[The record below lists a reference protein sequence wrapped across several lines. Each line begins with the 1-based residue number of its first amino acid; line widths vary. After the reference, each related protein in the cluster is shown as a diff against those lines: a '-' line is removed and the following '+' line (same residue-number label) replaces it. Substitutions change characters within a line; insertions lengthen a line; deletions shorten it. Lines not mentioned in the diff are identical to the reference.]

1 MKITNL
7 YAREIL
13 DSRGNPTVECELTT
27 ENFTVRAS
35 VPSGASTGTNEALE
49 LRDGD
54 SRYHGKG
61 VTKAVNNVNTIIKNA
76 LIGKEL
82 NQKVLD
88 NLLLELDGTKNKTN
102 LGANAILSV
111 SLCIMK
117 AIAKSQN
124 KDIYELFDGPYT
136 MPYPMMNI
144 INGGVHATS
153 SLEIQE
159 FMIVPNQSTFK
170 ERLRCGA
177 EVFQTLKSILKQ
189 NGFSTSVGD
198 EGGFAPTF
206 KTIEEALD
214 YIMLAIKE
222 SGYIPG
228 KDVNL
233 ALDAAASEFYK
244 DGKYTINKKEL
255 TKEELIN
262 YYIKLTETYPIIS
275 IEDAFSE
282 DDIDSIK
289 KLTELIGNKIM
300 LVGDDYFVTNIE
312 YSNDSF
318 QLERIAHSTLKTSIK
333 VDLINLF
340 SAKFV
345 ENKIKYLSDLAFDFF
360 DLTSIFSR
368 YNVQPKDVE
377 YWDNILITELSK
389 SMIGWNEMQR
399 NSCINMIVQA
409 IPSKMPLHLP
419 LYNHYATLI
428 ERSLKNVK

>member
-76 LIGKEL
+76 IIGKEL

-117 AIAKSQN
+117 AIAKSQS

-228 KDVNL
+228 KDVNI

-312 YSNDSF
+312 YLQKGITEKYNNAILLKANQIGTITEMLETIKLAKNSGFKTIISHRSGETEDTFISQMAVGLNLGYIKTGS
-318 QLERIAHSTLKTSIK
+318 LCRGERIAKYNELLRIEEK
-333 VDLINLF
+333 V
-340 SAKFV
+340 
-345 ENKIKYLSDLAFDFF
+345 
-360 DLTSIFSR
+360 
-368 YNVQPKDVE
+368 
-377 YWDNILITELSK
+377 
-389 SMIGWNEMQR
+389 G
-399 NSCINMIVQA
+399 
-409 IPSKMPLHLP
+409 H
-419 LYNHYATLI
+419 
-428 ERSLKNVK
+428 

>member
-177 EVFQTLKSILKQ
+177 EVFQALKSILKQ

-312 YSNDSF
+312 YLQKGITEKYNNAILLKANQIGTITEMLETIKLAKNSGFKTIISHRSGETEDTFISQMAVGLNLGYIKTGS
-318 QLERIAHSTLKTSIK
+318 LCRGERIAKYNELLRIEEK
-333 VDLINLF
+333 V
-340 SAKFV
+340 
-345 ENKIKYLSDLAFDFF
+345 
-360 DLTSIFSR
+360 
-368 YNVQPKDVE
+368 
-377 YWDNILITELSK
+377 
-389 SMIGWNEMQR
+389 G
-399 NSCINMIVQA
+399 
-409 IPSKMPLHLP
+409 H
-419 LYNHYATLI
+419 
-428 ERSLKNVK
+428 

>member
-49 LRDGD
+49 LRDGG

-76 LIGKEL
+76 IIGKEL

-102 LGANAILSV
+102 IGANAILSV

-117 AIAKSQN
+117 AIAKSQS

-214 YIMLAIKE
+214 YIILAIKE

-275 IEDAFSE
+275 IEDAFNE

-300 LVGDDYFVTNIE
+300 LVGDDYFVTNIKYLQKGITE
-312 YSNDSF
+312 KYNNAILLKANQIGTITEMLETIKLAKDSGF
-318 QLERIAHSTLKTSIK
+318 KTIISHRSGETEDTFISQMAVGLNLGYIKTGSLCRGERIAKYNELLRIEEK
-333 VDLINLF
+333 V
-340 SAKFV
+340 
-345 ENKIKYLSDLAFDFF
+345 
-360 DLTSIFSR
+360 
-368 YNVQPKDVE
+368 
-377 YWDNILITELSK
+377 
-389 SMIGWNEMQR
+389 G
-399 NSCINMIVQA
+399 
-409 IPSKMPLHLP
+409 H
-419 LYNHYATLI
+419 
-428 ERSLKNVK
+428 

>member
-214 YIMLAIKE
+214 YIILAIKE

-228 KDVNL
+228 KDANL

-282 DDIDSIK
+282 EDIDSIK

-312 YSNDSF
+312 YLQKGITEKYNNAILLKANQIGTITEMLETIKLAKNSGFKTIISHRSGETEDTFISQMAVGLNLGYIKTGS
-318 QLERIAHSTLKTSIK
+318 LCRGERIAKYNELLRIEEK
-333 VDLINLF
+333 V
-340 SAKFV
+340 
-345 ENKIKYLSDLAFDFF
+345 
-360 DLTSIFSR
+360 
-368 YNVQPKDVE
+368 
-377 YWDNILITELSK
+377 
-389 SMIGWNEMQR
+389 G
-399 NSCINMIVQA
+399 
-409 IPSKMPLHLP
+409 H
-419 LYNHYATLI
+419 
-428 ERSLKNVK
+428 

>member
-27 ENFTVRAS
+27 ESFTVRAS

-54 SRYHGKG
+54 SRYYGKG

-282 DDIDSIK
+282 EDIDSIK

-312 YSNDSF
+312 YLQKGITEKYNNAILLKANQIGTITEMLETIKLAKNSDFKTIISHRSGETEDTFISQMAVGLNLGYIKTGS
-318 QLERIAHSTLKTSIK
+318 LCRGERIAKYNELLRIEEK
-333 VDLINLF
+333 V
-340 SAKFV
+340 
-345 ENKIKYLSDLAFDFF
+345 
-360 DLTSIFSR
+360 
-368 YNVQPKDVE
+368 
-377 YWDNILITELSK
+377 
-389 SMIGWNEMQR
+389 G
-399 NSCINMIVQA
+399 
-409 IPSKMPLHLP
+409 H
-419 LYNHYATLI
+419 
-428 ERSLKNVK
+428 

>member
-35 VPSGASTGTNEALE
+35 VPSGASTGTNEAIE

-117 AIAKSQN
+117 ALAKSQS

-222 SGYIPG
+222 SGYVPG

-312 YSNDSF
+312 YLQKGITEKYNNAILLKANQIGTITEMLETIKLAKNAGFKTIISHRSGETEDTFISQMAVGLNLGYIKTGS
-318 QLERIAHSTLKTSIK
+318 LCRGERIAKYNELLRIEEK
-333 VDLINLF
+333 V
-340 SAKFV
+340 
-345 ENKIKYLSDLAFDFF
+345 
-360 DLTSIFSR
+360 
-368 YNVQPKDVE
+368 
-377 YWDNILITELSK
+377 
-389 SMIGWNEMQR
+389 G
-399 NSCINMIVQA
+399 
-409 IPSKMPLHLP
+409 H
-419 LYNHYATLI
+419 
-428 ERSLKNVK
+428 

>member
-27 ENFTVRAS
+27 ESFTVRAS

-117 AIAKSQN
+117 AIAKSQS

-214 YIMLAIKE
+214 YIILAIKE

-282 DDIDSIK
+282 EDIDSIK

-312 YSNDSF
+312 YLQKGITEKYNNAILLKANQIGTITEMLETIKLAKNSGFKTIISHRSGETEDTFISQMAVGLNLGYIKTGS
-318 QLERIAHSTLKTSIK
+318 LCRGERIAKYNELLRIEEK
-333 VDLINLF
+333 V
-340 SAKFV
+340 
-345 ENKIKYLSDLAFDFF
+345 
-360 DLTSIFSR
+360 
-368 YNVQPKDVE
+368 
-377 YWDNILITELSK
+377 
-389 SMIGWNEMQR
+389 G
-399 NSCINMIVQA
+399 
-409 IPSKMPLHLP
+409 H
-419 LYNHYATLI
+419 
-428 ERSLKNVK
+428 

>member
-27 ENFTVRAS
+27 ESFTVRAS

-76 LIGKEL
+76 LTGKEL

-117 AIAKSQN
+117 ALAKSQS

-244 DGKYTINKKEL
+244 EGKYTINKKEL

-312 YSNDSF
+312 YLQKGITEKYNNAILLKANQIGTITEMLETIKLAKNSGFKTIISHRSGETEDTFISQMAVGLNLGYIKTGS
-318 QLERIAHSTLKTSIK
+318 LCRGERIAKYNELLRIEEK
-333 VDLINLF
+333 V
-340 SAKFV
+340 
-345 ENKIKYLSDLAFDFF
+345 
-360 DLTSIFSR
+360 
-368 YNVQPKDVE
+368 
-377 YWDNILITELSK
+377 
-389 SMIGWNEMQR
+389 G
-399 NSCINMIVQA
+399 
-409 IPSKMPLHLP
+409 H
-419 LYNHYATLI
+419 
-428 ERSLKNVK
+428 

>member
-35 VPSGASTGTNEALE
+35 VPSGASTGSNEALE

-76 LIGKEL
+76 IIGKEL

-102 LGANAILSV
+102 IGANAILSV

-124 KDIYELFDGPYT
+124 KDIYELFGGPYT

-177 EVFQTLKSILKQ
+177 EIFQTLKNILKQ

-206 KTIEEALD
+206 KTIEEAID
-214 YIMLAIKE
+214 YIILAIKE

-244 DGKYTINKKEL
+244 EGKYTINKKEL

-312 YSNDSF
+312 YLQKGITEKYNNAILLKANQIGTITEMLETIKLAKDSGF
-318 QLERIAHSTLKTSIK
+318 KTIISHRSGETEDTFISQMAVGLNLGYIKTGSLCRGERIAKYNELLRIEEK
-333 VDLINLF
+333 V
-340 SAKFV
+340 
-345 ENKIKYLSDLAFDFF
+345 
-360 DLTSIFSR
+360 
-368 YNVQPKDVE
+368 
-377 YWDNILITELSK
+377 
-389 SMIGWNEMQR
+389 G
-399 NSCINMIVQA
+399 
-409 IPSKMPLHLP
+409 H
-419 LYNHYATLI
+419 
-428 ERSLKNVK
+428 

>member
-214 YIMLAIKE
+214 YIILAIKE

-282 DDIDSIK
+282 EDIDSIK

-312 YSNDSF
+312 YLQKGITEKYNNAILLKANQIGTITEMLETIKLAKNSGFKTIISHRSGETEDTFISQMAVGLNLCYIKTGS
-318 QLERIAHSTLKTSIK
+318 LCRGERIAKYNELLRIEEK
-333 VDLINLF
+333 V
-340 SAKFV
+340 
-345 ENKIKYLSDLAFDFF
+345 
-360 DLTSIFSR
+360 
-368 YNVQPKDVE
+368 
-377 YWDNILITELSK
+377 
-389 SMIGWNEMQR
+389 G
-399 NSCINMIVQA
+399 
-409 IPSKMPLHLP
+409 H
-419 LYNHYATLI
+419 
-428 ERSLKNVK
+428 

>member
-76 LIGKEL
+76 LIGKDL

-189 NGFSTSVGD
+189 NSFSTSVGD

-244 DGKYTINKKEL
+244 EGKYTINKKEL

-282 DDIDSIK
+282 DDIGSIK

-312 YSNDSF
+312 YLQKGITEKYNNAILLKANQIGTITEMLETIKLAKNSGFKTIISHRSGETEDTFISQMAVGLNLGYIKTGS
-318 QLERIAHSTLKTSIK
+318 LCRGERIAKYNELLRIEEK
-333 VDLINLF
+333 V
-340 SAKFV
+340 
-345 ENKIKYLSDLAFDFF
+345 
-360 DLTSIFSR
+360 
-368 YNVQPKDVE
+368 
-377 YWDNILITELSK
+377 
-389 SMIGWNEMQR
+389 G
-399 NSCINMIVQA
+399 
-409 IPSKMPLHLP
+409 H
-419 LYNHYATLI
+419 
-428 ERSLKNVK
+428 

>member
-35 VPSGASTGTNEALE
+35 VPSGASTGSNEALE

-88 NLLLELDGTKNKTN
+88 DLLLELDGTKNKTN

-124 KDIYELFDGPYT
+124 KGIYELFDGPYT

-312 YSNDSF
+312 YLQKGITEKYNNAILLKANQIGTITEMLETIKLAKNSGFKTIISHRSGETEDTFISQMAVGLNLGYIKTGS
-318 QLERIAHSTLKTSIK
+318 LCRGERIAKYNELLRIEEK
-333 VDLINLF
+333 V
-340 SAKFV
+340 
-345 ENKIKYLSDLAFDFF
+345 
-360 DLTSIFSR
+360 
-368 YNVQPKDVE
+368 
-377 YWDNILITELSK
+377 
-389 SMIGWNEMQR
+389 G
-399 NSCINMIVQA
+399 
-409 IPSKMPLHLP
+409 H
-419 LYNHYATLI
+419 
-428 ERSLKNVK
+428 

>member
-61 VTKAVNNVNTIIKNA
+61 VNKAVNNVNTIIKNA

-136 MPYPMMNI
+136 IPYPMMNI

-312 YSNDSF
+312 YLQKGITEKYNNAILLKANQIGTITEMLETIKLAKNSDFKTIISHRSGETEDTFISQMAVGLNLGYIKTGS
-318 QLERIAHSTLKTSIK
+318 LCRGERIAKYNELLRIEEK
-333 VDLINLF
+333 V
-340 SAKFV
+340 
-345 ENKIKYLSDLAFDFF
+345 
-360 DLTSIFSR
+360 
-368 YNVQPKDVE
+368 
-377 YWDNILITELSK
+377 
-389 SMIGWNEMQR
+389 G
-399 NSCINMIVQA
+399 
-409 IPSKMPLHLP
+409 H
-419 LYNHYATLI
+419 
-428 ERSLKNVK
+428 

>member
-61 VTKAVNNVNTIIKNA
+61 VTKAVNNVNTIIKNT

-82 NQKVLD
+82 NQKILD

-189 NGFSTSVGD
+189 NSFSTSVGD

-312 YSNDSF
+312 YLQKGITEKYNNAILLKANQIGTITEMLETIKLAKNSGFKTIISHRSGETEDTFISQMAVGLNLGYIKTGS
-318 QLERIAHSTLKTSIK
+318 LCRGERITKYNELLRIEEK
-333 VDLINLF
+333 V
-340 SAKFV
+340 
-345 ENKIKYLSDLAFDFF
+345 
-360 DLTSIFSR
+360 
-368 YNVQPKDVE
+368 
-377 YWDNILITELSK
+377 
-389 SMIGWNEMQR
+389 G
-399 NSCINMIVQA
+399 
-409 IPSKMPLHLP
+409 H
-419 LYNHYATLI
+419 
-428 ERSLKNVK
+428 

>member
-13 DSRGNPTVECELTT
+13 DSRGNPTVECELST
-27 ENFTVRAS
+27 ETFTVRAS

-49 LRDGD
+49 LRDGGA
-54 SRYHGKG
+54 RYHGKG
-61 VTKAVNNVNTIIKNA
+61 VTKAVNNVNTTIKNA
-76 LIGKEL
+76 LISKEL

-88 NLLLELDGTKNKTN
+88 DLLLELDGTKNKTN

-124 KDIYELFDGPYT
+124 KEIYELFDGPYT

-159 FMIVPNQSTFK
+159 FMIVPNQRTFK

-189 NGFSTSVGD
+189 NGFSTAVGD

-214 YIMLAIKE
+214 YIILAIKE
-222 SGYIPG
+222 SGYTPG

-244 DGKYTINKKEL
+244 DDKYTINKKEL

-282 DDIDSIK
+282 DDTDSIK

-300 LVGDDYFVTNIE
+300 LVGDDYFVTNIKYLQKGITE
-312 YSNDSF
+312 KYNNAILLKANQIGTITEMLDTIKLAKNSEFKTIISHRSGETEDTFISQMAVGLNLGYIKTGS
-318 QLERIAHSTLKTSIK
+318 LCRGERIAKYNELLRI
-333 VDLINLF
+333 
-340 SAKFV
+340 
-345 ENKIKYLSDLAFDFF
+345 EEKIG
-360 DLTSIFSR
+360 
-368 YNVQPKDVE
+368 E
-377 YWDNILITELSK
+377 
-389 SMIGWNEMQR
+389 
-399 NSCINMIVQA
+399 
-409 IPSKMPLHLP
+409 
-419 LYNHYATLI
+419 
-428 ERSLKNVK
+428 

>member
-61 VTKAVNNVNTIIKNA
+61 VTKAVNNVNTIIKNT

-82 NQKVLD
+82 NQKILD

-233 ALDAAASEFYK
+233 ALDAAGSEFYK

-262 YYIKLTETYPIIS
+262 YYITLTETYPIIS

-312 YSNDSF
+312 YLQKGITEKYNNAILLKANQIGTITEMLETIKLAKNSGFKTIISHRSGETEDTFISQMAVGLNLGYIKTGS
-318 QLERIAHSTLKTSIK
+318 LCRGERIAKYNELLRIEEK
-333 VDLINLF
+333 V
-340 SAKFV
+340 
-345 ENKIKYLSDLAFDFF
+345 
-360 DLTSIFSR
+360 
-368 YNVQPKDVE
+368 
-377 YWDNILITELSK
+377 
-389 SMIGWNEMQR
+389 G
-399 NSCINMIVQA
+399 
-409 IPSKMPLHLP
+409 H
-419 LYNHYATLI
+419 
-428 ERSLKNVK
+428 